1 MKYSAIV
8 KISGVQCDLTRFPVQ
23 QSDDQTNLIP
33 INNTDA
39 NHDDLNIVM
48 ETDFETIGEDQF
60 ENETDEESLDEDVQ
74 CETETETETES
85 DCEAEVKDHR

>member
-60 ENETDEESLDEDVQ
+60 ENETDEESLDEDVE
-74 CETETETETES
+74 CETETETES
-85 DCEAEVKDHR
+85 NCEAEVKEHR

>member
-1 MKYSAIV
+1 M
-8 KISGVQCDLTRFPVQ
+8 Q

-60 ENETDEESLDEDVQ
+60 ENETDEESSDEDVE
-74 CETETETETES
+74 CETETETEL

>member
-1 MKYSAIV
+1 MLQK
-8 KISGVQCDLTRFPVQ
+8 
-23 QSDDQTNLIP
+23 SDDQTNLIP

-60 ENETDEESLDEDVQ
+60 GNETDEESLDEDIE

-85 DCEAEVKDHR
+85 DCEAEVKDHM

>member
-1 MKYSAIV
+1 M
-8 KISGVQCDLTRFPVQ
+8 QR
-23 QSDDQTNLIP
+23 SDDETGLIP
-33 INNTDA
+33 IHNADV

-60 ENETDEESLDEDVQ
+60 GNETDEESLDEDIE
-74 CETETETETES
+74 CETETKTETES

>member
-1 MKYSAIV
+1 M
-8 KISGVQCDLTRFPVQ
+8 Q
-23 QSDDQTNLIP
+23 QSDDQTNLIS

-39 NHDDLNIVM
+39 NHDDLNINVM

-60 ENETDEESLDEDVQ
+60 ENETDEESSDEDVE
-74 CETETETETES
+74 CETETETEL

>member
-8 KISGVQCDLTRFPVQ
+8 KISGVQCDLTRFSVQ

-33 INNTDA
+33 INNTGA

-60 ENETDEESLDEDVQ
+60 ENETDEESLDED
-74 CETETETETES
+74 
-85 DCEAEVKDHR
+85 HR

>member
-60 ENETDEESLDEDVQ
+60 ENETDEESLDEDVE

-85 DCEAEVKDHR
+85 DCEAEVEDHR